1 MTAKT
6 KRRLAVF
13 FLAAAV
19 GVAACVAYVRT
30 HPLVFNES
38 LASIPAPLARHY
50 RVVPVFNSPRVLRI
64 ALADPAELDTIDA
77 LAHLLGRELELCVA
91 EASQLDEFVNRLY
104 GSEGEREG

>member
-1 MTAKT
+1 MNPLAKHFGAEEIDLRNVQFTAELLASVPA
-6 KRRLAVF
+6 RLA
-13 FLAAAV
+13 
-19 GVAACVAYVRT
+19 R
-30 HPLVFNES
+30 
-38 LASIPAPLARHY
+38 RY

-64 ALADPAELDTIDA
+64 ALADPVEIDTIDA